1 MSLTEQDKQ
10 EYYTFMELIRRIGK
24 QDESRLERTRKWI
37 QKNLI
42 DKNITFKSSIGN
54 GKSLKQII
62 DDNSNYKQFKKTY
75 LDLDS
80 ILGTNV
86 ISDDIYIK
94 CNPSDDRGNI
104 ITPEDNVFDKIDN
117 RNNILNDLSESLNL
131 NTPTG
136 NIGVQVLGALALF
149 FLTFSFGEYL
159 FIKYPKKVINDA

>member
-24 QDESRLERTRKWI
+24 EDEAKLEWSRKWI
-37 QKNLI
+37 QENLI
-42 DKNITFKSSIGN
+42 DKNITFRSSIGN
-54 GKSLKQII
+54 GKTLKQII
-62 DDNSNYKQFKKTY
+62 DDDTNYRQFKKTY

-104 ITPEDNVFDKIDN
+104 ITPENNVFDKVDN
-117 RNNILNDLSESLNL
+117 RNNVLNDLSESFNL
-131 NTPTG
+131 NTPSG
-136 NIGVQVLGALALF
+136 NIGVNILGALVLF
-149 FLTFSFGEYL
+149 FFVFSFGEYI